1 MEPDIQLLER
11 WWTRRDAEAFNAVV
25 TRYSGLVYA
34 ACLRILA
41 NPSEAEDVA
50 QECFVRLAERRAD
63 IRTSL
68 AGWLHR
74 VATRR
79 AVDAYRSA
87 ERRRLRE
94 KRYAEASESH
104 YTARTI

>member
-1 MEPDIQLLER
+1 M
-11 WWTRRDAEAFNAVV
+11 
-25 TRYSGLVYA
+25 TRYSGSVYA

-87 ERRRLRE
+87 ERAGYERSITR
-94 KRYAEASESH
+94 KRPSALYRAQ
-104 YTARTI
+104 T